1 MVFIIKAAWQNSQSR
16 EVPPLK
22 GKRAHQKKGRVE
34 KKKPPRL
41 GLAVLISAII
51 VAVVILGY
59 ALFAPVQPSL
69 LGPGA
74 SAPDFELPVV
84 NAQGIST
91 ASVRLSSLKGKVVF
105 VEFMVSWCKAC
116 QEMAPVL
123 DSLRYDYEPEGVVFI
138 SVAGTQQ
145 GATAETTAEFI
156 RTYGTDWTYV
166 LDSDNSIFT
175 KYAVDSTPTFFVIG
189 QDGKIVSRLAGIVP
203 TASFVSALD
212 LAVSG
217 G

>member
-1 MVFIIKAAWQNSQSR
+1 M
-16 EVPPLK
+16 
-22 GKRAHQKKGRVE
+22 
-34 KKKPPRL
+34 
-41 GLAVLISAII
+41 
-51 VAVVILGY
+51 
-59 ALFAPVQPSL
+59 
-69 LGPGA
+69 
-74 SAPDFELPVV
+74 
-84 NAQGIST
+84 
-91 ASVRLSSLKGKVVF
+91 
-105 VEFMVSWCKAC
+105 
-116 QEMAPVL
+116 L